1 MLRGCL
7 NTVLSPWV
15 FFKSDFDT
23 IFHYTEISSSDMQ
36 ESDGLLEMAIQHCKT
51 HSQQAEAAQDR
62 IRICYAH

>member
-1 MLRGCL
+1 
-7 NTVLSPWV
+7 
-15 FFKSDFDT
+15 
-23 IFHYTEISSSDMQ
+23 MQ